1 VNAVRPGVVA
11 TNIFGEGNPQEFFDN
26 FAKDKHLIKRAG
38 RSEEVARLVAFLL
51 SDDSSLMTASLVDID
66 AGFTVYCN

>member
-11 TNIFGEGNPQEFFDN
+11 TNLFDG
-26 FAKDKHLIKRAG
+26 ASVDVVDEDARGKQLMKRAG

-51 SDDSSLMTASLVDID
+51 SDDSSLMTASLLDID
-66 AGFTVYCN
+66 AGFAVTSN

>member
-11 TNIFGEGNPQEFFDN
+11 TNIFGEGASADFVDE
-26 FAKDKHLIKRAG
+26 FAKDKHLMKRAG

-66 AGFTVYCN
+66 GGFAVNCN

>member
-11 TNIFGEGNPQEFFDN
+11 TNIFGEGASVEFVDG

-51 SDDSSLMTASLVDID
+51 SDDSSLMTASLLDID
-66 AGFTVYCN
+66 GGFAVCCN